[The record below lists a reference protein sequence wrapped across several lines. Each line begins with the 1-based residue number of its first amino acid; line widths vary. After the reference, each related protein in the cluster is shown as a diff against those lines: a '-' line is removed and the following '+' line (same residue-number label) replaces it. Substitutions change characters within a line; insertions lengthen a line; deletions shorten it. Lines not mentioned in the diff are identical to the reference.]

1 MLTNQRIGLKMQV
14 DVYHS
19 ILQQDIEYWDVHD
32 TDEAFDTLW
41 ASADCVD
48 DIMRCPNDLLSM
60 LSNII
65 STSYILYTKNKSL
78 LYIMMLLTPAQ
89 MIVQHYLSG
98 LDYYVSRKAWKKNI
112 NSRSDWGEVLD
123 SKNFRTVRSFV
134 REPREVKMFQQELE
148 QETETRA
155 TSSALRSLFEPIQS
169 IVGQSSELMGLF
181 YGGRM
186 VVDGTLEADAIT
198 VNGVTLAETIS
209 DTVGGMVAGNTETG
223 VAVTYEDSDNTL
235 DFVLGATQTT
245 VTSLKNAAL
254 VIGRDADNDIDF
266 STDNNIVFRAGGA
279 DQVKLIDGVF
289 SAGIDSD
296 VDLGTTAVRFK
307 DAFVDSITVTG
318 AVTANSLDIE
328 GNVDVNGI
336 LETDALTIAGI
347 SLSES
352 IADTVG
358 AMVGGN
364 TESGISVTYNDSDN
378 TLDFDVIDPTITLTG
393 DVTGSATMT
402 NLGSVSIATTRT
414 AGSTSTA
421 DIADNAITEAKVVN
435 DAISRA
441 KLKDEVSFLIIN
453 AAGSTVKSLYGA
465 GS

>member
-1 MLTNQRIGLKMQV
+1 MANTVNVTTANTFEQWRVKTNELGTKIGDLDLVTSSDIGATTLVAAVKAHQGIVAGSVTVAGSTMTGNLV
-14 DVYHS
+14 FNDGKKVILGTSSDGLEIYHDGS
-19 ILQQDIEYWDVHD
+19 H
-32 TDEAFDTLW
+32 
-41 ASADCVD
+41 
-48 DIMRCPNDLLSM
+48 
-60 LSNII
+60 
-65 STSYILYTKNKSL
+65 SYIADTGTGSL
-78 LYIMMLLTPAQ
+78 KVTAPTVEFSA
-89 MIVQHYLSG
+89 
-98 LDYYVSRKAWKKNI
+98 NI
-112 NSRSDWGEVLD
+112 D
-123 SKNFRTVRSFV
+123 
-134 REPREVKMFQQELE
+134 
-148 QETETRA
+148 
-155 TSSALRSLFEPIQS
+155 
-169 IVGQSSELMGLF
+169 
-181 YGGRM
+181 
-186 VVDGTLEADAIT
+186 VDGTMEADAIT
-198 VNGVTLAETIS
+198 VNGVALATFVR
-209 DTVGGMVAGNTETG
+209 DTVGTNMFSSNTETG
-223 VAVTYEDSDNTL
+223 IAVTYDTTNDNV
-235 DFVLGATQTT
+235 DFALNAAQTT
-245 VTSLKNAAL
+245 ITSLLAADIK
-254 VIGRDADNDIDF
+254 IGEDDQTKIDF
-266 STDNNIVFRAGGA
+266 ETA
-279 DQVKLIDGVF
+279 DQIHFYAANAEQVYVADGIL
-289 SAGIDSD
+289 GPQTDSD
-296 VDLGTTAVRFK
+296 VDLGSTGVRFK
-307 DAFVDSITVTG
+307 NTFTDAITVTG

-328 GNVDVNGI
+328 GDVDVNGTI
-336 LETDALTIAGI
+336 ETDALTIAGI